1 VVLALT
7 LETAR
12 NVTLVG
18 VIGFLALAIITA
30 LVLRSISQKV
40 AVAMV
45 FGLLAV
51 LAWSQRASLD
61 DCADRVHDSL
71 ASGAVTDTTCSFLG
85 RDVTVKSP
93 RAA

>member
-1 VVLALT
+1 VFALT
-7 LETAR
+7 LGTAR
-12 NVTLVG
+12 NIALAG
-18 VIGFLALAIITA
+18 VVGFLALGIITA
-30 LVLRSISQKV
+30 LVLRSIAQKV

-61 DCADRVHDSL
+61 DCADRVRDSV
-71 ASGAVTDTTCSFLG
+71 AAGAVTDTTCSFLG
-85 RDVTVKSP
+85 RDVTVKAP